1 MCLIVLA
8 WKKHPECDLVV
19 GANRD
24 EFYDRPSAPA
34 AFWDAAPDVLAGRD
48 LRAGGTWLGVTRQG
62 RFAAIT
68 NYRDRGDVRASARS
82 RGELTAGFLQSA
94 VPAGTYANQVYA
106 LRTAYN
112 GFSLLVGDGEDLWY
126 ASSRDR
132 GARRLPPGV
141 YGLSNHLLDTPWPK
155 VEATKQRFAEALG
168 QLDPERHVFDL
179 LADRSTAPDDTL
191 PDTGVG
197 LAVERM
203 LSASFIAGADYGTRS
218 STFVALK
225 GPRIVFVERTYGPH
239 GERTGEARFEL

>member
-1 MCLIVLA
+1 MCLIALS

-34 AFWDAAPDVLAGRD
+34 DFWPQASDVLGGRD
-48 LRAGGTWLGVTRQG
+48 LKAGGTWLGVTRGG

-68 NYRDRGDVRASARS
+68 NYRDAADLRPAARS
-82 RGELTAGFLQSA
+82 RGELTTGFLQST

-106 LRTAYN
+106 LRSAYN
-112 GFSLLVGDGEDLWY
+112 GFSVLVGDGEELWY
-126 ASSRDR
+126 ASSRDA
-132 GARRLPPGV
+132 GARRLEPGI
-141 YGLSNHLLDTPWPK
+141 YGLSNSLLDTPWPK
-155 VEATKQRFAEALG
+155 VEATKQRFPEALG

-179 LADRSTAPDDTL
+179 LSDRSHAPDEAL

-203 LSASFIAGADYGTRS
+203 LSPSFIVGADYGTRS
-218 STFVALK
+218 STFLAMK
-225 GPRIVFVERTYGPH
+225 GPRIVFVEKTWGPW
-239 GERTGEARFEL
+239 GEPAGEARFEL